1 MTVFSNLS
9 EPLAGNIIA
18 MKITPVLFVDAIEP
32 SLPFWVNTLGFELMA
47 EVPDADRLGFVILK
61 KADAELMLQTR
72 QSVRNDLGQAADRVL
87 AQSAS
92 LYIEVDRFADILGRV
107 KGAEV
112 LVPQRDTAYGMREVF
127 VREPQ
132 GHVVGLAARL
142 DVSDAGVV

>member
-47 EVPDADRLGFVILK
+47 EVPEAGRLGFVILK
-61 KADAELMLQTR
+61 KGDAELMLQTR
-72 QSVRNDLGQAADRVL
+72 QSVGKDLGQAADRVL
-87 AQSAS
+87 TQSAS
-92 LYIEVDRFADILGRV
+92 VYVEVDSFAEIVKRV
-107 KGAEV
+107 KGTEV
-112 LVPQRDTAYGMREVF
+112 LVPQRDTAYGMREIF

-132 GHVVGLAARL
+132 GHVVGFAARL
-142 DVSDAGVV
+142 DASDAGAV